1 MSEAGMVR
9 YLVHYG
15 ELGLK
20 GRNRPRFERALA
32 RNMRRALEIFGQ
44 FTVHRMPGYMIVET
58 ADAVPE
64 AEVEQRLASVFGIA
78 YFAPIEVVSQE
89 MEAITETALRLAHE
103 VVEPTKTFKVETRR
117 ADKRFP
123 VQSPEVSR
131 RIGAEIVDVIGAPVD
146 LTSPEATVYIQIYQ
160 DGVYLFNR
168 RIEGPGGLP
177 VGISGKVMVLLSGG
191 IDSPVAA
198 HMMLKRG
205 CDVEFVHFHM
215 LRRHQAI
222 RENKVVALAR
232 RVLRP
237 HRLPATLHMLPAH
250 PFQLAVLEQVSD
262 VELVVFRRFI
272 LKAAERLAQAQGALA
287 LVTGDN
293 LGQVASQTL
302 QNLHVTGRAVET
314 PVLRPLIAFD
324 KEEIIRVAKAIE
336 TYKLSI
342 QPYQD
347 VCSIRAQHPATW
359 ASMNDVRAFEAKM
372 DLPTVLDATLERR
385 ETVGI
390 EW

>member
-1 MSEAGMVR
+1 MNEADMVR

-32 RNMRRALEIFGQ
+32 ENIRTALEIFGR
-44 FTVHRMPGYMIVET
+44 FTVHRMPGYLIVET
-58 ADAVPE
+58 DDEVPE
-64 AEVEQRLASVFGIA
+64 NKVEQRLASVFGIA
-78 YFAPIEVVSQE
+78 YFAPIEVVPQE
-89 MEAITETALRLAHE
+89 MDAITATALRLARE
-103 VVEPTKTFKVETRR
+103 VVKPTKTFKVETRR
-117 ADKRFP
+117 SDKRFP

-131 RIGAEIVDVIGAPVD
+131 RIGAEIVEEIGAPVD
-146 LTSPEATVYIQIYQ
+146 LTSPQATVYIQIYQ

-168 RIEGPGGLP
+168 RIEGAGGLP

-205 CDVEFVHFHM
+205 CDVDFVHFHM
-215 LRRHQAI
+215 LRRDRAVC
-222 RENKVVALAR
+222 ENKVIELAR
-232 RVLRP
+232 RVVRP
-237 HRLPATLHMLPAH
+237 HRLSATVYMLPAH
-250 PFQLAVLEQVSD
+250 PFQMAVLEQVSD

-272 LKAAERLAQAQGALA
+272 LKAAERLAQEHGALA

-302 QNLHVTGRAVET
+302 KNIYVTGHAVDM
-314 PVLRPLIAFD
+314 PVLRPLVAFD

-336 TYKLSI
+336 TYQLSI

-359 ASMNDVRAFEAKM
+359 ASMDDVRAFEARM
-372 DLPTVLDATLERR
+372 DMPSVLKTTLERQ
-385 ETVGI
+385 ETVDI
-390 EW
+390 TW

>member
-1 MSEAGMVR
+1 MNEAGMVR

-15 ELGLK
+15 ELALK
-20 GRNRPRFERALA
+20 GRNRPRFEQALAENIRRALA
-32 RNMRRALEIFGQ
+32 VFGR
-44 FTVHRMPGYMIVET
+44 FTVKRMPGYMIVET
-58 ADAVPE
+58 TDEVSE
-64 AEVEQRLASVFGIA
+64 AQVEQRLTRVFGIV
-78 YFAPIEVVSQE
+78 YFAPIEVAPQE
-89 MEAITETALRLAHE
+89 MDAITETALRLAHE

-117 ADKRFP
+117 ADKSFP

-131 RIGAEIVDVIGAPVD
+131 RIGAEIVDEIGAPVD
-146 LTSPEATVYIQIYQ
+146 LTSPQATVYIQIYQ

-205 CDVEFVHFHM
+205 CDVDFVHFHM
-215 LRRHQAI
+215 LRRNQTI
-222 RENKVVALAR
+222 CDNKVIELAR
-232 RVLRP
+232 RVVRP
-237 HRLPATLHMLPAH
+237 HRLSTTVHMLPAH

-272 LKAAERLAQAQGALA
+272 LRAAARLAQEHGALA
-287 LVTGDN
+287 LITGDN

-302 QNLHVTGRAVET
+302 KNIYVTGHAVEM

-324 KEEIIRVAKAIE
+324 KEEIIHVAKAIE

-359 ASMNDVRAFEAKM
+359 ASMDDVRAFEAKL
-372 DLPTVLDATLERR
+372 DLPSVLGTTLEQR
-385 ETVGI
+385 ETVEI
-390 EW
+390 TW